1 MKCSRCGKE
10 LLEKDTYAH
19 EGKPMCEDC
28 LMEVGLHTRQCEPWS
43 TYLAAKERVG
53 KRGTEG
59 LTVMQ
64 QQVYNFIKQ
73 KEKTTRD
80 ELKANFKFTE
90 AEMDA
95 QLTPLMHSELV
106 KERGV
111 ANSLYLTVVR

>member
-1 MKCSRCGKE
+1 MKCSRCGREITEKE
-10 LLEKDTYAH
+10 TYAH

-43 TYLAAKERVG
+43 VYLAAKERTG
-53 KRGTEG
+53 KTGTEG

-64 QQVYNFIKQ
+64 QQVYNFIKG
-73 KEKTTRD
+73 KGKTTRD
-80 ELKANFKFTE
+80 ELKANFKFSE

-106 KERGV
+106 KEQGSER
-111 ANSLYLTVVR
+111 SLYLVVIK